1 MACYSSTTGV
11 IQIDHPIKKLVMKKV
26 LLIAVGAAMIFA
38 ACNSNPKTSAENE
51 AKINY
56 ADTAGLAAFQ
66 QWKIQHEL
74 ENTAALNQEVASQA
88 APKQVVYRTVYR
100 DRPAASRSTSS
111 GSYPSQTPAPAKK
124 GISKAAKG
132 AAIGTV
138 GGAVIGAVINKKN
151 RTVGGVVGGVIG
163 GVVGYGIGRG
173 MDKKDG
179 RYLTSTPDLQQVV
192 NNFQ

>member
-1 MACYSSTTGV
+1 MACYSS
-11 IQIDHPIKKLVMKKV
+11 IHQCYFIDHPIKKLVMKKV

-66 QWKIQHEL
+66 QWKVQHEL
-74 ENTAALNQEVASQA
+74 ETTTDMNQQA
-88 APKQVVYRTVYR
+88 APQAAQKQVGYRTVYK
-100 DRPAASRSTSS
+100 DRPSTGSSTSS
-111 GSYPSQTPAPAKK
+111 DSYPSQTPTTAKK

-138 GGAVIGAVINKKN
+138 GGAVIGAVLNKKN
-151 RTVGGVVGGVIG
+151 RAVGGVIGGVIG

-179 RYLTSTPDLQQVV
+179 RYLTATPAIFNQ
-192 NNFQ
+192 

>member
-1 MACYSSTTGV
+1 
-11 IQIDHPIKKLVMKKV
+11 MKKV

-38 ACNSNPKTSAENE
+38 ACNSNPKTGAENE
-51 AKINY
+51 TKINY

-74 ENTAALNQEVASQA
+74 ENTAALNQEVTPQA
-88 APKQVVYRTVYR
+88 APQQVVYKTRTVYR
-100 DRPAASRSTSS
+100 DKPAANSTSSSKTSS

-124 GISKAAKG
+124 GISKAAKA

-151 RTVGGVVGGVIG
+151 RAVGGVIGGVIG

-179 RYLTSTPDLQQVV
+179 RYLTSTPGFV
-192 NNFQ
+192 NNFQQ

>member
-1 MACYSSTTGV
+1 
-11 IQIDHPIKKLVMKKV
+11 MKKV
-26 LLIAVGAAMIFA
+26 LLIAAGAAMIFA
-38 ACNSNPKTSAENE
+38 ACNSNPKTSAENQ

-66 QWKIQHEL
+66 QWKVQHEL
-74 ENTAALNQEVASQA
+74 DNTTNMDQQTAPQA
-88 APKQVVYRTVYR
+88 PQKQVVYRTVYR
-100 DRPAASRSTSS
+100 DRPTASNSRRTSTS
-111 GSYPSQTPAPAKK
+111 SYPSQAPAPAKKK

-138 GGAVIGAVINKKN
+138 GGAVIGAVLNKRN
-151 RTVGGVVGGVIG
+151 RAVGGVIGGVLG

-179 RYLTSTPDLQQVV
+179 RYLTATPAIFNQ
-192 NNFQ
+192 